1 MGVVDG
7 KFKIYRISF
16 SRARLLFRLD
26 NYFSLWD
33 NNYVVL
39 KERVLFN
46 GTFLY
51 ETILSYYKGTKKLIL
66 SEAFGNWT
74 KLLFS
79 SYRTS
84 KNLVLNRDD
93 NMKLDNRINARRIEN
108 ENKLF
113 TLSNISWWV
122 LFNLHNKT
130 YWGRGVRKT
139 RQSHLRRWSNVDRQ
153 MFDLLFLS
161 SETDLLTQNKK
172 RIIKTYQQANLPSLI
187 DVH

>member
-1 MGVVDG
+1 MTESSTRHQYFIRKKSQVKIWKRDHLTNSSIMGVVDG

-33 NNYVVL
+33 NNCLVL

-46 GTFLY
+46 GTFSY
-51 ETILSYYKGTKKLIL
+51 ETILSYYKGTKDLIL
-66 SEAFGNWT
+66 SEAFGNWK

-113 TLSNISWWV
+113 TFSNISWWV

-130 YWGRGVRKT
+130 YWGRGVQMT
-139 RQSHLRRWSNVDRQ
+139 RYSYVDDR
-153 MFDLLFLS
+153 M
-161 SETDLLTQNKK
+161 
-172 RIIKTYQQANLPSLI
+172 LI
-187 DVH
+187 DKCLIYFS

>member
-1 MGVVDG
+1 LTESSTRHQYFIRKKSQVKIWKRDHLTNSSIMGVVDG

-66 SEAFGNWT
+66 SEAFGNW
-74 KLLFS
+74 KKDL
-79 SYRTS
+79 
-84 KNLVLNRDD
+84 KNLVVNRDD
-93 NMKLDNRINARRIEN
+93 NMKIDNKRTTNRIWKQIVYFIEHW
-108 ENKLF
+108 LMSIVQF
-113 TLSNISWWV
+113 
-122 LFNLHNKT
+122 
-130 YWGRGVRKT
+130 
-139 RQSHLRRWSNVDRQ
+139 
-153 MFDLLFLS
+153 
-161 SETDLLTQNKK
+161 
-172 RIIKTYQQANLPSLI
+172 A
-187 DVH
+187 